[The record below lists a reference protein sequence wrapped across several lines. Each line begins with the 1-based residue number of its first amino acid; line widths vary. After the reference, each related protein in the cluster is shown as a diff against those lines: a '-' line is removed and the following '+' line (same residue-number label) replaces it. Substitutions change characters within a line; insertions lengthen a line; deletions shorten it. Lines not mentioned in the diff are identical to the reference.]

1 MTQVQRLRLGPL
13 NCIVVDGGPAPKVGV
28 VICHGYGASFSDL
41 APLSQE
47 WMAMMDDDVAADFR
61 FVFPDAPHSLADIGM
76 PQGRAWWPLNMAQ
89 LQQAVQTK
97 QFKDLH
103 NKTPPGLDS
112 AREALCETIAAVKE
126 SLGGDDTPI
135 VLGGFSQGAMLS
147 MDVAARGTPTPPEAL
162 FLFSGTLVCKPDWQ
176 ASMGRLADCKI
187 YQSHGTVD
195 PILPFDSA
203 TALRDLMGAAKLKVK
218 FHSFAG
224 PHTIDGESI
233 PTTAQM
239 LMQVAGR

>member
-1 MTQVQRLRLGPL
+1 M
-13 NCIVVDGGPAPKVGV
+13 
-28 VICHGYGASFSDL
+28 
-41 APLSQE
+41 E
-47 WMAMMDDDVAADFR
+47 MMDDEIAGDFR

-89 LQQAVQTK
+89 LQQAVQSSR
-97 QFKDLH
+97 FKDLH
-103 NKTPPGLDS
+103 DKTPPGIDE
-112 AREALCETIAAVKE
+112 ARNALCETIEAVKE
-126 SLGGDDTPI
+126 GLGGDDTPI

-147 MDVAARGTPTPPEAL
+147 MDAACRGMKSPPEAL
-162 FLFSGTLVCKPDWQ
+162 FLFSGTLVCKSAWQ

-187 YQSHGTVD
+187 YQSHGTLD

-203 TALRDLMGAAKLKVK
+203 TALRDLMGAGKLKVK
-218 FHSFAG
+218 FHSFDG

-233 PTTAQM
+233 PATAEI